1 MSVKEKIFKIMEQ
14 YEERGIYREIEIN
27 GEWEEISLEE
37 EIEEILSK
45 EKSVTEFRVEAENM
59 FTNPGIVI
67 YSVSIV
73 WIENGKLES
82 ILNYEIENLRKKF
95 YEIYL

>member
-14 YEERGIYREIEIN
+14 YEEHGIYREIEIN

-37 EIEEILSK
+37 KIEEILSK
-45 EKSVTEFRVEAENM
+45 EESVTDFQVKAANM
-59 FTNPGIVI
+59 FNNLGIDV

-73 WIENGKLES
+73 WIENGKLET
-82 ILNYEIENLRKKF
+82 ILNYGIDKF
-95 YEIYL
+95 

>member
-14 YEERGIYREIEIN
+14 YEEHGIYREIEIN

-37 EIEEILSK
+37 KIEEILSK
-45 EKSVTEFRVEAENM
+45 EESVTDFQVKAANM
-59 FTNPGIVI
+59 FKNSIIDV

-73 WIENGKLES
+73 WIENGKLET
-82 ILNYEIENLRKKF
+82 ILNDGFDRF
-95 YEIYL
+95 

>member
-14 YEERGIYREIEIN
+14 YEEHGIYREIEIN
-27 GEWEEISLEE
+27 GEWKEVNLEE

-45 EKSVTEFRVEAENM
+45 ERTVTEFRVEAANM
-59 FTNPGIVI
+59 FDNLGVDI

-73 WIENGKLES
+73 WIENGKLET
-82 ILNYEIENLRKKF
+82 ILNYEIDRF
-95 YEIYL
+95 

>member
-14 YEERGIYREIEIN
+14 YEERGTYREIEIN

-45 EKSVTEFRVEAENM
+45 EKSITEFRVEAENM
-59 FTNPGIVI
+59 FTNPGIDI
-67 YSVSIV
+67 YSVSVV
-73 WIENGKLES
+73 WVENGKLET
-82 ILNYEIENLRKKF
+82 ILNYEIDR
-95 YEIYL
+95 I

>member
-14 YEERGIYREIEIN
+14 YEEHGIYREIEIN

-37 EIEEILSK
+37 KIEEILSK
-45 EKSVTEFRVEAENM
+45 EESVTDFQVKAANM
-59 FTNPGIVI
+59 FNNLGIDV

-73 WIENGKLES
+73 WIENGKLET
-82 ILNYEIENLRKKF
+82 ILNYGIDRF
-95 YEIYL
+95 

>member
-14 YEERGIYREIEIN
+14 YEEHGIYREIEMN

-37 EIEEILSK
+37 KIEEILSK
-45 EKSVTEFRVEAENM
+45 EESVTDFQVKAANM
-59 FTNPGIVI
+59 FKNSIIGV

-73 WIENGKLES
+73 WIENGKLET
-82 ILNYEIENLRKKF
+82 ILNYGIDRF
-95 YEIYL
+95 

>member
-14 YEERGIYREIEIN
+14 YKELGVYREIEIN
-27 GEWEEISLEE
+27 GKWEEISLEE

-45 EKSVTEFRVEAENM
+45 EKSVTEFRVDAANM
-59 FTNPGIVI
+59 FDNPGIDI

-73 WIENGKLES
+73 WIENGKLET
-82 ILNYEIENLRKKF
+82 ILNYEIDR
-95 YEIYL
+95 I

>member
-1 MSVKEKIFKIMEQ
+1 MSVKEKIFEIFKQ
-14 YEERGIYREIEIN
+14 YEELGIYREIEIN

-45 EKSVTEFRVEAENM
+45 EKSVTEFRVEAADM
-59 FTNPGIVI
+59 FDNPGIDI

-73 WIENGKLES
+73 WIENGKLET
-82 ILNYEIENLRKKF
+82 ILNYEIDS
-95 YEIYL
+95 I

>member
-14 YEERGIYREIEIN
+14 YEEHGIYREIEIN

-37 EIEEILSK
+37 KIEEILSK
-45 EKSVTEFRVEAENM
+45 EESVTDFQVKAANM
-59 FTNPGIVI
+59 FKNPGIDV

-73 WIENGKLES
+73 WIENGKLET
-82 ILNYEIENLRKKF
+82 ILNYGIDR
-95 YEIYL
+95 I

>member
-14 YEERGIYREIEIN
+14 YEEHGIYREIEIN

-37 EIEEILSK
+37 KIEEILSK
-45 EKSVTEFRVEAENM
+45 EESVTDFQVKAANM
-59 FTNPGIVI
+59 LKNPGINV

-73 WIENGKLES
+73 WIENGKLET
-82 ILNYEIENLRKKF
+82 ILNYGIDRF
-95 YEIYL
+95 

>member
-1 MSVKEKIFKIMEQ
+1 MSVEEKIFKIMEQ

-27 GEWEEISLEE
+27 GDWEEISLEE

-45 EKSVTEFRVEAENM
+45 EESVTDFQVEAANM
-59 FTNPGIVI
+59 FDNTSVDI

-73 WIENGKLES
+73 WIENGKLET
-82 ILNYEIENLRKKF
+82 ILNYEIDR
-95 YEIYL
+95 I

>member
-1 MSVKEKIFKIMEQ
+1 MSVEEKIFKIMEQ

-27 GEWEEISLEE
+27 GDWKEISLEE

-45 EKSVTEFRVEAENM
+45 EESVTDFQVEAANM
-59 FTNPGIVI
+59 FDNTSVDI

-73 WIENGKLES
+73 WIENGKLET
-82 ILNYEIENLRKKF
+82 ILNYEIDR
-95 YEIYL
+95 I

>member
-14 YEERGIYREIEIN
+14 YEEHGIYREIEIN

-37 EIEEILSK
+37 KIEEILSK
-45 EKSVTEFRVEAENM
+45 EESVTDFQVKAANM
-59 FTNPGIVI
+59 LKNSIIDV

-73 WIENGKLES
+73 WIENGKLET
-82 ILNYEIENLRKKF
+82 ILNYEIDRF
-95 YEIYL
+95 

>member
-27 GEWEEISLEE
+27 GDWEEVSLEE

-59 FTNPGIVI
+59 FTNPGTDI
-67 YSVSIV
+67 YSVSVV
-73 WIENGKLES
+73 WVENGKLET
-82 ILNYEIENLRKKF
+82 ILNYEIDR
-95 YEIYL
+95 I

>member
-14 YEERGIYREIEIN
+14 YEEHGIYREIEIN

-37 EIEEILSK
+37 KIEEILSK
-45 EKSVTEFRVEAENM
+45 EESVTDFQAKAANM
-59 FTNPGIVI
+59 FKNLGIGV

-73 WIENGKLES
+73 WIENGKLET
-82 ILNYEIENLRKKF
+82 ILNYGIDR
-95 YEIYL
+95 I

>member
-14 YEERGIYREIEIN
+14 YEAHGIYREIEIN

-37 EIEEILSK
+37 KIEEILSK
-45 EKSVTEFRVEAENM
+45 EESVTDFQVKAANM
-59 FTNPGIVI
+59 FKNPGIDV

-73 WIENGKLES
+73 WIENGKLET
-82 ILNYEIENLRKKF
+82 ILNYGIDR
-95 YEIYL
+95 I

>member
-14 YEERGIYREIEIN
+14 YEEHGIYREIEIN

-37 EIEEILSK
+37 KIEEILSK
-45 EKSVTEFRVEAENM
+45 EESVTDFQVKAANM
-59 FTNPGIVI
+59 FNNLGIDV

-73 WIENGKLES
+73 WIENGKLET
-82 ILNYEIENLRKKF
+82 ILNYGVDRF
-95 YEIYL
+95 

>member
-14 YEERGIYREIEIN
+14 YKELGVYREIEIN

-45 EKSVTEFRVEAENM
+45 EKSVTEFRVDAANM
-59 FTNPGIVI
+59 FDNPGIDI

-73 WIENGKLES
+73 WIENGKLET
-82 ILNYEIENLRKKF
+82 ILNYEIDR
-95 YEIYL
+95 I

>member
-14 YEERGIYREIEIN
+14 YEEHGIYREIEIN

-37 EIEEILSK
+37 KIEEILSK
-45 EKSVTEFRVEAENM
+45 EESVTDFQVKAANM
-59 FTNPGIVI
+59 LKNPGIDV

-73 WIENGKLES
+73 WIENGKLET
-82 ILNYEIENLRKKF
+82 ILNYGIDRF
-95 YEIYL
+95 

>member
-14 YEERGIYREIEIN
+14 YEEHGIYREIEIN

-37 EIEEILSK
+37 KIEEILSK
-45 EKSVTEFRVEAENM
+45 EESVTDFQVKAANM
-59 FTNPGIVI
+59 LKNSIIDV

-73 WIENGKLES
+73 WIENGKLET
-82 ILNYEIENLRKKF
+82 ILNYGIDRF
-95 YEIYL
+95 

>member
-14 YEERGIYREIEIN
+14 YEEHGIYREIEIN

-37 EIEEILSK
+37 KIEEILSK
-45 EKSVTEFRVEAENM
+45 EESVTDFQVKAANM
-59 FTNPGIVI
+59 LKNSIIDV

-73 WIENGKLES
+73 WIENGNLET
-82 ILNYEIENLRKKF
+82 ILNYGIDRF
-95 YEIYL
+95 